1 MIEVRSF
8 HRKVI
13 IDLGPDG
20 DDGWD
25 RRLLV
30 PVGTTDEQVLA
41 WAAQGW
47 PPQVVEALRAALAV
61 DNPGLLE
68 EGSS

>member
-8 HRKVI
+8 HRKVVL
-13 IDLGPDG
+13 DLGDG

-47 PPQVVEALRAALAV
+47 PPRVVDALRAALAV
-61 DNPGLLE
+61 DNPDLLE
-68 EGSS
+68 DR